1 VLTDR
6 KNGPQSGKFL
16 ELLGSYNA
24 RGGKPEI
31 KGDRVKH
38 WMEKGAQVS
47 DTVNNLL
54 IKEKVIE
61 GKTRNVL
68 PKKTPIVK
76 EVAEAPKESVAVSG
90 EETKPAEAPAEEAKP
105 AEEAPV
111 AEAPAEETKT
121 EAPAEAVPAETE
133 KPAEETPAPQEPA
146 PVAEKVKG

>member
-61 GKTRNVL
+61 GKTINVL